1 MLTTSVRPHFENGEP
16 DMRRITLWIVAT
28 VAALVLLIS
37 YQLSVNATPDRGH
50 HGAPPLVG
58 AAGTN

>member
-1 MLTTSVRPHFENGEP
+1 V
-16 DMRRITLWIVAT
+16 RRITLWIVAT

>member
-1 MLTTSVRPHFENGEP
+1 
-16 DMRRITLWIVAT
+16 MRRITLWIVAT

-37 YQLSVNATPDRGH
+37 YQFSVNATPDTGH

-58 AAGTN
+58 ATGTN